1 MARSF
6 IAWKGRNAASGS
18 EKRKGKIEE
27 LKGKKRYLLPTS
39 LSEVMWESQIL

>member
-6 IAWKGRNAASGS
+6 VAWKGRNAASGS

-27 LKGKKRYLLPTS
+27 LKGKKQYLLPTS
-39 LSEVMWESQIL
+39 LSEVMWESGIL